1 MPSRIDY
8 EYPRIK
14 TSVEN
19 QKILRDSG
27 YTPVFSS
34 NVSAIQ
40 RTGADLFIRFHNGN
54 VYQYP
59 RKGNRY
65 GDLLTSPSKGKW
77 VWANLR
83 ATNAP
88 FTKVGDFPLTGDL
101 DLTTSQMEDR
111 LAQIGKLAIAKEM
124 VSALA
129 VTSIKDVAI
138 NTIATKSILDTLTVR
153 EPFYL
158 SIISTL
164 VGKI

>member
-8 EYPRIK
+8 KYPRIK

-19 QKILRDSG
+19 QKILKEQG

-40 RTGADLFIRFHNGN
+40 RNGADLFIRFHNGV

-59 RKGNRY
+59 RRGKQFNS
-65 GDLLTSPSKGKW
+65 LLVSPSKGEW
-77 VWANLR
+77 VWNNLR
-83 ATNAP
+83 KTNAS
-88 FTKVGDFPLTGDL
+88 FNKVGDFPLTGDL

-111 LAQIGKLAIAKEM
+111 LAQIGKLEIAKEM

-129 VTSIKDVAI
+129 VTSIKDIALNSIVSRSLLSTLI
-138 NTIATKSILDTLTVR
+138 KEDSLYTTII
-153 EPFYL
+153 P
-158 SIISTL
+158 TL
-164 VGKI
+164 VG